1 MKRVLKNLTS
11 IFWSGFWPVFTL
23 GILGWI
29 LALIIKEIFKIGAS
43 IAYLFPGLIFLP
55 GFQFIAFFILVFLL
69 GLVFRET
76 NLLNF
81 VKKKIVVGKFG
92 IYQAGLF
99 VKEDGITWEIG
110 AIVKVITPKSIQ
122 GEPILPSELIVGSLF
137 SSPFFWSSFPPTFVT
152 KAGLIP
158 LSLSLAE
165 LMPIVS
171 SFGTQTPE
179 ELKYYS
185 QYSTDQLW
193 IKREKKKIIKE
204 NQSAD

>member
-1 MKRVLKNLTS
+1 MLKNLTS

-23 GILGWI
+23 GILVWI
-29 LALIIKEIFKIGAS
+29 SFLIIKEILKISAS
-43 IAYLFPGLIFLP
+43 IANLFPGLVFLP

-81 VKKKIVVGKFG
+81 VKKKIIVGKFG

-152 KAGLIP
+152 KAGVIP
-158 LSLSLAE
+158 LNLSVAE

-171 SFGTQTPE
+171 SFGTRTPG
-179 ELKYYS
+179 ELEYYS
-185 QYSTDQLW
+185 QYAIDQLW

-204 NQSAD
+204 N